1 MLFEQM
7 KKIKD
12 RVRFL
17 LEKYPA
23 LRDCDTRLY
32 ATYISFE
39 LGGKEELMKMSGY
52 ALLTEIAK
60 GDITHFESIRRC
72 RTKLQ
77 EQDPTLR
84 GEKYDQRKRGGDDM
98 RGLIND
104 L

>member
-1 MLFEQM
+1 MLFDQM

-12 RVRFL
+12 KVRFL

-23 LRDCDTRLY
+23 LRDSDARLY
-32 ATYISFE
+32 ATYVSFE
-39 LGGKEELMKMSGY
+39 VGGKEELMKMSGY

-60 GDITHFESIRRC
+60 ADITHFESIRRC
-72 RTKLQ
+72 RAKLQ
-77 EQDPTLR
+77 EQDVSLR

-98 RGLIND
+98 RGQIND

>member
-12 RVRFL
+12 KVRFL

-23 LRDCDTRLY
+23 LRDSDTRLY
-32 ATYISFE
+32 ATYVSFE
-39 LGGKEELMKMSGY
+39 IGGKDVLSKMSGY

-60 GDITHFESIRRC
+60 GEITHFESIRRC
-72 RTKLQ
+72 RSKLQ
-77 EQDPTLR
+77 EQDVSLR
-84 GEKYDQRKRGGDDM
+84 GEKYDERKRGGDDM
-98 RGLIND
+98 RGNIKD